1 MFTALSHRIY
11 AKNPILFVVGYLQ
24 ICHHESSLNSTINPP
39 EEICVPQPICDRHT
53 KLHKEKRIRFQS
65 PVLPGHLDKFH
76 KELVGCCL
84 SKCARLLWNYQPQC
98 PLAGASRIFKGWS
111 HLSRQTEREILKGVG
126 EHDGPVNLIWL
137 ISNEVFAYGLFG
149 DFHVCACVCACI
161 CVCVLASAID
171 TQWHLGC
178 QSSVIKWLSHTHEY
192 SVSVHAW
199 P

>member
-1 MFTALSHRIY
+1 M
-11 AKNPILFVVGYLQ
+11 KVVSIQPSIHQRKSVFHSPSVTDTQNCIRKKGSD
-24 ICHHESSLNSTINPP
+24 SSLLFSLGIWISFT
-39 EEICVPQPICDRHT
+39 RS
-53 KLHKEKRIRFQS
+53 L
-65 PVLPGHLDKFH
+65 
-76 KELVGCCL
+76 LV
-84 SKCARLLWNYQPQC
+84 AVWVNVQRLLWNYQPQC

-178 QSSVIKWLSHTHEY
+178 QSSVIEWLSHTHEY